1 MIDVIWYIYCGTLVF
16 LMQAG
21 FAMLEVGSVR
31 KKNSKNILVKNF
43 LDACIGAIMWWAFG
57 YAIAFGSDKDR
68 SHFAG
73 GGDGYFFFNKIEK
86 GTDEEDKFALG
97 QPGVAFYQFWFFQ
110 YAFSAAAVSITS
122 GAVAE
127 RCQMA
132 AYFMYSCLLVGFV
145 YPVVVHWVWDGDGW
159 LSNFANGSKPDGVTD
174 DDYNPARTWASVG
187 VIDFAGSGVVHLTGG
202 VAGFMG
208 ALILGPRTG
217 RFNSEGSVVKE
228 GFSPQSSALQAL
240 GTFILWFGWYAFNAG
255 STLGMYAEAPVIAA
269 RCCVTTTLSAAA
281 CAITNVIIHYI
292 ISGGEYSLSAT
303 LNGVLSGLVSI
314 TAGCSVVTPGMSVLI
329 GMIGAFVYT
338 GWSKLMLLLK
348 IDDVV
353 DAVAVHGACGMWGV
367 IAASLFA
374 KGELSAEYSS
384 VCVYHDD
391 LTDCN
396 GLFYGGNGKLLGM
409 AFLEIIMIWLWVG
422 ITMGVSF
429 FAFDLM
435 KLLRVS
441 VQDET
446 YGLDASHHGGMDV
459 DQINLLGSDDLMLM
473 RDEGAKLDK
482 IALLAM
488 CIDQSVP
495 PLPMLAKFDKIAGP
509 SGFIEDEA
517 AYGQLL
523 ELIRPGEVEAVE
535 SA

>member
-1 MIDVIWYIYCGTLVF
+1 
-16 LMQAG
+16 MQAG

-43 LDACIGAIMWWAFG
+43 MDACIGAIMWWAMG
-57 YAIAFGSDKDR
+57 YAIAFGTDNDR
-68 SHFAG
+68 NRFAG
-73 GGDGYFFFNKIEK
+73 GGDGYLWFNKVQR
-86 GTDEEDKFALG
+86 GSSGEDPSALG
-97 QPGVAFYQFWFFQ
+97 QPGVGYYQFWFFQ
-110 YAFSAAAVSITS
+110 YAFSAAAASITS

-132 AYFMYSCLLVGFV
+132 AYFMYSMILVGFV
-145 YPVVVHWVWDGDGW
+145 YPVVVHWCWSSDGW
-159 LSNFANGSKPDGVTD
+159 LSNFAMGESGG
-174 DDYNPARTWASVG
+174 DDYNPARTWTSVG

-217 RFNSEGSVVKE
+217 RFAPDGSVVTK

-240 GTFILWFGWYAFNAG
+240 GTFLLWFGWYAFNAG
-255 STLGMYAEAPVIAA
+255 STLGMWSGAPVVAA
-269 RCCVTTTLSAAA
+269 RCCVTTTLCAAS
-281 CAITNVIIHYI
+281 CAITNVIINYFLT
-292 ISGGEYSLSAT
+292 GGEYSLGAT
-303 LNGVLSGLVSI
+303 LNGVLAGLVSI
-314 TAGCSVVTPGMSVLI
+314 TAGCPVVTPGMSVII
-329 GMIGAFVYT
+329 GMIGALVYT

-374 KGELSAEYSS
+374 KGELSGEYASI
-384 VCVYHDD
+384 CQYGMDHCD
-391 LTDCN
+391 

-409 AFLEIIMIWLWVG
+409 AFLQITMIWIWVG
-422 ITMGVSF
+422 GMMGIAF
-429 FAFDLM
+429 FLFDLA

-446 YGLDASHHGGMDV
+446 YGLDASHHGGMD
-459 DQINLLGSDDLMLM
+459 DDLVNALGADALMKM
-473 RDEGAKLDK
+473 RDDGFKLDK
-482 IALLAM
+482 TVLLAM
-488 CIDQSVP
+488 CIDQNVQ
-495 PLPMLAKFDKIAGP
+495 PLPILAKFDKIAGP
-509 SGFIEDEA
+509 SGVIEDSA
-517 AYGQLL
+517 SYDQLL
-523 ELIRPGEVEAVE
+523 ELVGYGEATAIE

>member
-43 LDACIGAIMWWAFG
+43 MDACIGAVMWWATG
-57 YAIAFGSDKDR
+57 YAIAFGSDGER
-68 SHFAG
+68 SQFAG
-73 GGDGYFFFNKIEK
+73 GGDKYYWFNKILK
-86 GTDEEDKFALG
+86 GSGDEDPNALG
-97 QPGVAFYQFWFFQ
+97 EPGASWYQFWFFQ
-110 YAFSAAAVSITS
+110 YAFSAAAASITS

-132 AYFMYSCLLVGFV
+132 AYFMYAALLIGFV
-145 YPVVVHWVWDGDGW
+145 YPVVVHWNWSADGW
-159 LSNFANGSKPDGVTD
+159 LSNFATSSAGS
-174 DDYNPARTWASVG
+174 DDYNPARTWASIG

-217 RFNSEGSVVKE
+217 RFNADGEVVTK

-240 GTFILWFGWYAFNAG
+240 GTFLLWFGWYAFNAG
-255 STLGMYAEAPVIAA
+255 STLGMWAGAETVAA
-269 RCCVTTTLSAAA
+269 RVVVTTTLSAAA
-281 CAITNVIIHYI
+281 CAITNVTIAYFLT
-292 ISGGEYSLSAT
+292 GGEYSLNAT

-314 TAGCSVVTPGMSVLI
+314 TAGCPVVTPGMAVLI

-374 KGELSAEYSS
+374 KGELSAEYASI
-384 VCVYHDD
+384 CQYHDD
-391 LTDCN
+391 ETDCD

-409 AFLEIIMIWLWVG
+409 AFLQITMIWLWVG
-422 ITMGVSF
+422 ITMGVAF
-429 FAFDLM
+429 FVFDLL

-446 YGLDASHHGGMDV
+446 YGLDASHHGGMDE
-459 DQINLLGSDDLMLM
+459 DQINPLGSDALMQM

-482 IALLAM
+482 TSLLAM
-488 CIDQSVP
+488 CIDQNVQ
-495 PLPMLAKFDKIAGP
+495 PLPILAKFDKVAGP
-509 SGFIEDEA
+509 SGVIEDEA
-517 AYGQLL
+517 SYGQLL
-523 ELIRPGEVEAVE
+523 ELVGFGEVEPVE